1 MTVCVTGIR
10 SVAIDVCALDEA
22 AAFYDAVWG
31 LAPVGAPDA
40 AARYFRGTAAYH
52 HILSLHRADR
62 PAIRR
67 LVFAAADRDAVAALH
82 AKVQASGVVTEAPR
96 EWTMPGGGYGFG
108 FKDPEGRNLAV
119 ACHGARHVA
128 APAADRPHKIT
139 HVNLNAGDYDGSTHF
154 MIDALGFRLIDETV
168 RARFLHA
175 ACPDHFSLALV
186 KHGNATLN
194 HIAFDLVDLDSV
206 MRGAGRM
213 RDAGYPIEWGVGRHG
228 PGNNVF
234 GYFAGP
240 EEIPL
245 EYTSE
250 VLQIDDSYVPRG
262 PDFWKFP
269 PGRGDQ
275 WGVTDPPS
283 PRLARI
289 QQLFRFSAQGFR
301 TDGFRT

>member
-1 MTVCVTGIR
+1 MTVRVTGIR
-10 SVAIDVCALDEA
+10 SVAIDVCALAEA
-22 AAFYDAVWG
+22 AAFYEAVWR
-31 LAPVGAPDA
+31 LAPVGAPDE

-67 LVFAAADRDAVAALH
+67 LVFAATDREAVAALY
-82 AKVQASGVVTEAPR
+82 KRVQASGVAAESPR
-96 EWTMPGGGYGFG
+96 EWNGPGGGYGFG

-119 ACHGARHVA
+119 ACDGAQHA
-128 APAADRPHKIT
+128 AAQAPDRPHKIT
-139 HVNLNAGDYDGSTHF
+139 HVNLNAGDHEGTTRF
-154 MIDALGFRLIDETV
+154 MTEVLGLRLIDETV

-186 KHGNATLN
+186 KHSDATLN
-194 HIAFDLVDLDSV
+194 HIAFDMADLDSV

-234 GYFAGP
+234 AYFAGP

-269 PGRGDQ
+269 PGRSDQ
-275 WGVTDPPS
+275 WGVTNPPTT
-283 PRLARI
+283 RLARI
-289 QQLFRFSAQGFR
+289 QQLFRFSD
-301 TDGFRT
+301 DGFRT

>member
-1 MTVCVTGIR
+1 MTVRVTGIR
-10 SVAIDVCALDEA
+10 SVAIDVCALAEA
-22 AAFYDAVWG
+22 AAFYESVWR
-31 LAPVGAPDA
+31 LAPVGEPDE

-67 LVFAAADRDAVAALH
+67 LVFAAADREAVTALY
-82 AKVQASGVVTEAPR
+82 KTVQASGVVTESPR
-96 EWTMPGGGYGFG
+96 EWNVPGGGYGFG

-119 ACHGARHVA
+119 ACDGVQHTA
-128 APAADRPHKIT
+128 AQVPDRPHKIT
-139 HVNLNAGDYDGSTHF
+139 HVNLNTGDYEGTTRF
-154 MIDALGFRLIDETV
+154 MTEVLGLRLIDETV

-175 ACPDHFSLALV
+175 AGPDHFSLALV
-186 KHGNATLN
+186 KHSNATLN

-234 GYFAGP
+234 AYFAGP

-269 PGRGDQ
+269 PGRSDQ
-275 WGVTDPPS
+275 WGITNPPTT
-283 PRLARI
+283 RLARI
-289 QQLFRFSAQGFR
+289 QQLFRFSD
-301 TDGFRT
+301 DGFRT

>member
-1 MTVCVTGIR
+1 MSVRVTGIR
-10 SVAIDVCALDEA
+10 SIAVDVCALDEA
-22 AAFYDAVWG
+22 AAFYQEVWLLSPSAEAG
-31 LAPVGAPDA
+31 A
-40 AARYFRGTAAYH
+40 AARYFRGTAAYD

-67 LVFAAADRDAVAALH
+67 VVFAAADPDAVATLH
-82 AKVQASGVVTEAPR
+82 AAVKATGVVTEAPH
-96 EWTMPGGGYGFG
+96 EWNAPGGGYGFG

-119 ACHGARHVA
+119 MCGGAQHTSA
-128 APAADRPHKIT
+128 QAPDRPHKIT
-139 HVNLNAGDYDGSTHF
+139 HVNLNAGDYEASTRF
-154 MIDALGFRLIDETV
+154 MSEVLGFRLIDETV

-186 KHGNATLN
+186 KHSNATLN
-194 HIAFDLVDLDSV
+194 HIAFDMVDLDSV

-234 GYFAGP
+234 AYFAGP

-250 VLQIDDSYVPRG
+250 VLQIDDGYVPRG
-262 PDFWKFP
+262 PDFWKLP
-269 PGRGDQ
+269 RGRSDQ
-275 WGVTDPPS
+275 WGVTNPQTA
-283 PRLARI
+283 RLARI
-289 QQLFRFSAQGFR
+289 QQLFGF
-301 TDGFRT
+301 TDDGFRT

>member
-1 MTVCVTGIR
+1 MNVGVTGIR
-10 SVAIDVCALDEA
+10 SIAVDVCAIDEA
-22 AAFYDAVWG
+22 AAFYQEVWLLSPAAEAG
-31 LAPVGAPDA
+31 G
-40 AARYFRGTAAYH
+40 AARYFRGTAAYD
-52 HILSLHRADR
+52 HIMSLHRADR

-67 LVFAAADRDAVAALH
+67 VVFAAADRDAVTTLH
-82 AKVQASGVVTEAPR
+82 AAVKAAGAVTEAPH
-96 EWTMPGGGYGFG
+96 EWDAPGGGYGFG

-119 ACHGARHVA
+119 ACGGAQHTA
-128 APAADRPHKIT
+128 APASDRPHKIT
-139 HVNLNAGDYDGSTHF
+139 HVNLNAGDYEASTRF
-154 MIDALGFRLIDETV
+154 MIEVLGFRLIDETV

-186 KHGNATLN
+186 KHSNATLN
-194 HIAFDLVDLDSV
+194 HIAFDMVDLDSV

-228 PGNNVF
+228 PGDNVF
-234 GYFAGP
+234 AYFAGP

-269 PGRGDQ
+269 PGRSDQ
-275 WGVTDPPS
+275 WGVTNPQTA
-283 PRLARI
+283 RLARI
-289 QQLFRFSAQGFR
+289 QQLFGFTDDGLR
-301 TDGFRT
+301 T